1 MFHHTA
7 EVKMALR
14 TLRKTNNNLKFQN
27 LHLGHIILFKYAVK
41 IKLSPTVGQQES
53 NRSPFRR
60 PLMIRIHILL
70 TLYIQDIYAILQ
82 MQEQTYFISRT
93 ISRTFPE
100 QRNANYLFQ
109 CEFFLTHAPC
119 HDQPNLPPL
128 AQEAHLVI
136 NPSASDSW
144 TIHSD
149 AQLLAPKQGTDRKTS

>member
-27 LHLGHIILFKYAVK
+27 LQLGHIILFKYAVK

-70 TLYIQDIYAILQ
+70 TLYI
-82 MQEQTYFISRT
+82 
-93 ISRTFPE
+93 
-100 QRNANYLFQ
+100 
-109 CEFFLTHAPC
+109 
-119 HDQPNLPPL
+119 
-128 AQEAHLVI
+128 
-136 NPSASDSW
+136 
-144 TIHSD
+144 
-149 AQLLAPKQGTDRKTS
+149 